1 MKTIIGSLR
10 VYGVA
15 MLGMLASASYVGAQ
29 SLTDRLFLTVA
40 IDPTSGG
47 ASSSFVK
54 SPPVGIYL
62 ETGVTEW
69 ASFGFAV
76 GTNVREGFSMMN
88 PADSKN
94 WVSLGISARGMVYA
108 FQTVEA
114 LGGSSINVLGL
125 EPYLGLTYG
134 RYWPSILLDV
144 GRMFNYYD
152 LGVVLGTRWYFSS
165 DKKFGLMGEYSSV
178 GNTGLGGGLNV
189 GVTIGL

>member
-1 MKTIIGSLR
+1 MKAIIRLLKIS
-10 VYGVA
+10 GVA
-15 MLGMLASASYVGAQ
+15 MLGMFASVSFVGAQ
-29 SLTDRLFLTVA
+29 SLTDRLFLSVA

-47 ASSSFVK
+47 SASSFVK

-62 ETGVTEW
+62 ETGITEW

-94 WVSLGISARGMVYA
+94 WVSLGISARAMVYA
-108 FQTVEA
+108 FQTIEA

-125 EPYLGLTYG
+125 EPYAGLTYG

-144 GRMFNYYD
+144 GTIFNYYD
-152 LGVVLGTRWYFSS
+152 LGVVVGTRWYFSS
-165 DKKFGLMGEYSSV
+165 DKKFGLMAEYSSV